1 MIDLDCATIGH
12 SEEGSRARR
21 SSISNNRELEEKYA
35 YCIPKIVL
43 PTSDYNEVEAFLD
56 IAGQSHFGLF
66 PDLEGL
72 REQLMA
78 EMDQEISAV
87 RDHLTGEPRN
97 VITVRFEG
105 SFLATG
111 CRYERLLAFKCG
123 SARFEQKRCS
133 GRVNFRV
140 VVEQIAEYFAE

>member
-1 MIDLDCATIGH
+1 VIDLDCATIGH

-35 YCIPKIVL
+35 HCITKIVL

-87 RDHLTGEPRN
+87 RDHLTGNP
-97 VITVRFEG
+97 
-105 SFLATG
+105 AM
-111 CRYERLLAFKCG
+111 
-123 SARFEQKRCS
+123 
-133 GRVNFRV
+133 
-140 VVEQIAEYFAE
+140 

>member
-1 MIDLDCATIGH
+1 
-12 SEEGSRARR
+12 
-21 SSISNNRELEEKYA
+21 LEEKYA
-35 YCIPKIVL
+35 HCITKIVL

-87 RDHLTGEPRN
+87 RDHLTGNPAMQLPFALKAHSSR
-97 VITVRFEG
+97 
-105 SFLATG
+105 LDAATSV
-111 CRYERLLAFKCG
+111 C
-123 SARFEQKRCS
+123 
-133 GRVNFRV
+133 
-140 VVEQIAEYFAE
+140 